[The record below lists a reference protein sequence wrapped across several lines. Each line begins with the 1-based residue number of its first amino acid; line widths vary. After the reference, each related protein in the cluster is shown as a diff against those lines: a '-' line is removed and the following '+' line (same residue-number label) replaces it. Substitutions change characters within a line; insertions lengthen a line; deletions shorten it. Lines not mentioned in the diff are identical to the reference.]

1 MIFLVDVDRLY
12 DVALGLYDF
21 DLVLMVAQKSQKDPK
36 EYLPFLT
43 SLQNMDT
50 HTQRYVID
58 SQLGRWDSA
67 LKNLAASGEDK
78 VDDVVALAIKHSLF
92 QTAIT
97 VSHKDSTKSIGV
109 INR

>member
-1 MIFLVDVDRLY
+1 MDRLY

-43 SLQNMDT
+43 SLQSMDT

-67 LKNLAASGEDK
+67 LRNLAAVGEDK
-78 VDDVVALAIKHSLF
+78 LDEVIALTSRHALF
-92 QTAIT
+92 QTAME
-97 VSHKDSTKSIGV
+97 VSLL
-109 INR
+109 